1 MPSYFFNGIG
11 GGFNGKQLIQALHE
25 HEINL
30 KDISVV
36 HCHTASF
43 ACFATALKE
52 INPDIKTVL
61 QYHDPDPYQVRNG
74 KLADWKP
81 NALFRAKHL
90 INQFKYIDLHLCI
103 SEKVKYNLLHF
114 PNPHPKECF
123 DSYKNILNVLRNLKP
138 KRDLHTYVLYNGVDT
153 SQFHH
158 IPNLKDTSIFKIGCI
173 GNFIDWKNQITLI
186 KAIHYLVQLGKA
198 DGIKVSF
205 VGSGTTQKECEEYIN
220 KHQLTDYFV
229 FEKEVHH
236 SQLPR
241 YYNTLDLFVLPSFFE
256 GFGCVFT
263 EAAACGVPFM
273 GCYNQGYSE
282 YLSEEDQKNW
292 LTQPQDFK
300 TLGNI
305 IAKQKEYRNHQ
316 AIIKEYHIDR
326 LIEEY
331 LNYLALL

>member
-11 GGFNGKQLIQALHE
+11 GGFNGKQLIQELHE
-25 HEINL
+25 HGINL

-43 ACFATALKE
+43 ACFATALKK
-52 INPDIKTVL
+52 INPDIKSVL
-61 QYHDPDPYQVRNG
+61 QYHDPDPYQIRNG

-81 NALFRAKHL
+81 NAIFRAQKL
-90 INQFKYIDLHLCI
+90 LSQFKYIDLHLCI

-114 PNPHPKECF
+114 PNPHPNECF
-123 DSYKNILNVLRNLKP
+123 DSYKNILNVLHNLKP
-138 KRDLHTYVLYNGVDT
+138 KRILNTYVLYNGVDT
-153 SQFHH
+153 SQFHP
-158 IPNLKDTSIFKIGCI
+158 IPSLKDTRIFKIGCI
-173 GNFIDWKNQITLI
+173 GNFIDWKDQITLI

-198 DGIKVSF
+198 DGIMVSF
-205 VGSGTTQKECEEYIN
+205 VGSGPTRKKCEEYIM
-220 KHQLTDYFV
+220 KHQLADFFV
-229 FEKEVHH
+229 FENEVHH
-236 SQLPR
+236 CELPI

-282 YLSEEDQKNW
+282 YLSEEEQVKW
-292 LTQPQDFK
+292 LIQPHDFR

-305 IAKQKEYRNHQ
+305 ITEQRKCRNHQ
-316 AIIKEYHIDR
+316 DIIEDYHIDR
-326 LIEEY
+326 LIEDY
-331 LNYLALL
+331 LNYLELL